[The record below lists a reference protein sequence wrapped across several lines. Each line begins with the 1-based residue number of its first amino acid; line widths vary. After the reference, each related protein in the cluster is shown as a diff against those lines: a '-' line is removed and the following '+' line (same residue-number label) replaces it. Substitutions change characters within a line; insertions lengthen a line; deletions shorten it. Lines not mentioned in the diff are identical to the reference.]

1 MMFAET
7 EMLTSLTF
15 LTTDMDGVWY
25 NDPVRFG
32 QE

>member
-7 EMLTSLTF
+7 EQLTFWTF
-15 LTTDMDGVWY
+15 LTVDMDGVWY